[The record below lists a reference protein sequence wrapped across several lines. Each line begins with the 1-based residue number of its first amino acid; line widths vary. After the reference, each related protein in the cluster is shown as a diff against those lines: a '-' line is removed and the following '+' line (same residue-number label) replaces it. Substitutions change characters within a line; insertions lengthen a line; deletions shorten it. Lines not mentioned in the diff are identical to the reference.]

1 MRIESL
7 KIGNYRK
14 FESLSVQFHS
24 QMNVIVGNNGAGK
37 STVLDALSIGIGSF
51 FLGIEGIPSPGIA
64 KTDTRYITREVGSVL
79 DRQPQFP
86 VMISCSGSVFDQK
99 MNWTRY
105 LNTESSYTTY
115 KEAVQIKETANDAQ
129 SDIRSGD
136 TQIVLPVISYYG
148 TGRLWLQKKDNQ
160 NDLDSKVSNRF
171 NGYQD
176 CLSSS
181 SNEKL
186 MRKWFST
193 MTLHRLQEQIEVP
206 ELTAV
211 EKAIAEC
218 FVDSGVIADK
228 VKVRFG
234 IKSGE
239 MEIIYLDE
247 DSRWQKHP
255 FHELSDGF
263 KNTMSLVADIAY
275 RMAVLNPQLLDNAIK
290 KTPGIVLIDEIDQH
304 LHPKW
309 QRSILKSLMKIFPK
323 VQFIVTTHSPSV
335 IASAISSQLI
345 ILDEDGCHYPGNSYG
360 KDSNSILS
368 EIMDVA
374 PRPDDIQKRL
384 NEFYQYLD
392 EEKFEQAEKLLDDL
406 VEYVGEDN
414 SDVISARVA
423 LDFETS

>member
-1 MRIESL
+1 MRIDSL
-7 KIGNYRK
+7 KVENYRK
-14 FESLSVQFHS
+14 FESLSVHFHS

-37 STVLDALSIGIGSF
+37 SSVLDALSIGIGSF
-51 FLGIEGIPSPGIA
+51 FLGIEGITSPGIV
-64 KTDTRYITREVGSVL
+64 KTDTRFITREVGSVL

-86 VMISCSGSVFDQK
+86 VMVSCSGSVLGQEL
-99 MNWTRY
+99 NWTRY
-105 LNTESSYTTY
+105 LNTESGYTTY
-115 KEAVQIKETANDAQ
+115 KDAIQVKETANSAQ
-129 SDIRSGD
+129 NRIRSGD
-136 TQIVLPVISYYG
+136 TQIILPVISYYG
-148 TGRLWLQKKDNQ
+148 TGRLWLQKKENQ
-160 NDLDSKVSNRF
+160 NDLENQISNRF
-171 NGYQD
+171 IGYQD

-193 MTLHRLQEQIEVP
+193 MTLHQLQEQIEVP
-206 ELTAV
+206 ELTAA

-247 DSRWQKHP
+247 NGSWQKHP

-275 RMAVLNPQLLDNAIK
+275 RMAVLNPHLLENTIK
-290 KTPGIVLIDEIDQH
+290 KTPGVVLIDEIDQH

-360 KDSNSILS
+360 KDSNSVLT
-368 EIMDVA
+368 EIMDVV
-374 PRPDDIQKRL
+374 PRPDEVQKRL
-384 NEFYQYLD
+384 NEFYQFLD
-392 EEKFEQAEKLLDDL
+392 EEKFDRAEKLIDELTEL
-406 VEYVGEDN
+406 VGEDN

>member
-247 DSRWQKHP
+247 DGFWQKHP

>member
-115 KEAVQIKETANDAQ
+115 KESVQIKETANDAQ

>member
-275 RMAVLNPQLLDNAIK
+275 RMAVLNPQLLDNTIK

>member
-115 KEAVQIKETANDAQ
+115 KESVQIKETANDAQ

-309 QRSILKSLMKIFPK
+309 QRSILKSLMQIFPK